1 MGVVAFSQRFRLAR
15 AIVLFFAV
23 LSLGACATPRTP
35 EEIARAEETNDPNE
49 AMNRAVFAFNEGLDL
64 VVLRPMAVWY
74 RFLVP
79 LPEAR
84 DTIRRVVDN
93 AALPWTMANEI
104 IQGEFGRA
112 RVTSTRFLINTTLG
126 LGGMIDWATRWG
138 YPHHTED
145 FGLTLA
151 RRFGV
156 RDGPY
161 FVMVGFGP
169 AVTRDAWAMWVDV
182 VGNPVGWLLPFDGV
196 DRRSRHIED
205 VDEMRSGSIDFYAA
219 VRSMVQQRRRAQ
231 VNRGEPASDD
241 IPRIA
246 PDAALAPAVAA
257 VAPAATRRHVAPARP
272 RSAAPLRPPTAPWV
286 TP

>member
-1 MGVVAFSQRFRLAR
+1 MAFAALSRPFRLAR
-15 AIVLFFAV
+15 AMLPLLAV
-23 LSLGACATPRTP
+23 LSLGACATSRTP
-35 EEIARAEETNDPNE
+35 EEIAHAEETNDPNE

-79 LPEAR
+79 VPEAR
-84 DTIRRVVDN
+84 DTIRRIVDN
-93 AALPWTMANEI
+93 AALPWTAMNELM
-104 IQGEFGRA
+104 QGEFARA
-112 RVTSTRFLINTTLG
+112 RVTSTRFLINTTVG
-126 LGGMIDWATRWG
+126 VGGAVDWATRWG

-156 RDGPY
+156 REGPY

-205 VDEMRSGSIDFYAA
+205 IDRMRADSIDFYAA
-219 VRSMVQQRRRAQ
+219 VRSMVQQRRRVV
-231 VNRGEPASDD
+231 VNRGGTSPDEV
-241 IPRIA
+241 PRLA
-246 PDAALAPAVAA
+246 PEAALAPAVAA
-257 VAPAATRRHVAPARP
+257 AAPRRRQPDPARP
-272 RSAAPLRPPTAPWV
+272 QPAAPASAAPWV

>member
-1 MGVVAFSQRFRLAR
+1 MSVVAFDQPARVLRVVLLA
-15 AIVLFFAV
+15 LAV
-23 LSLGACATPRTP
+23 LSLAGCGGQPRTP
-35 EEIARAEETNDPNE
+35 EDVARIAETNDPNE
-49 AMNRAVFAFNEGLDL
+49 RMNRAVFAFNEGLDR
-64 VVLRPMAVWY
+64 VVLRPMAMWY

-79 LPEAR
+79 IPEAR

-93 AALPWTMANEI
+93 AALPWTAVNEV
-104 IQGEFGRA
+104 IQGEYAGA
-112 RVTSTRFLINTTLG
+112 RISSTRFLINTTLG

-138 YPHHTED
+138 FPHHTED

-196 DRRSRHIED
+196 DRRSRHIDD
-205 VDEMRSGSIDFYAA
+205 VDEMRNNSLDFYAA
-219 VRSMVQQRRRAQ
+219 VRSMVQQRRRAL
-231 VNRGEPASDD
+231 VNRDDPPTDD
-241 IPRIA
+241 IPRVA
-246 PDAALAPAVAA
+246 PEQS
-257 VAPAATRRHVAPARP
+257 VAPAAVAAAPVVRPRRPPVRVQAGARP
-272 RSAAPLRPPTAPWV
+272 PVAPWV